1 MQLQKTLSKYPLAL
15 PHYRLIDTLHE
26 SENAVIFL
34 AEHADG
40 IQVAIKRFKFD
51 VSQLEDTLINT
62 FILEARALGVIAH
75 RGVVRLLDAGVDA
88 GALYLIMEYIPGETL
103 RRLLTLTPHIPLS
116 QALHWFEEITLALQH
131 IHSIGLLHQDLKTA
145 NILLR
150 PDKSLALLDFGLET
164 RLLIA
169 ASFIRDDEIY
179 CTPYYV
185 SPERILGDPP
195 DERADLYALGVI
207 LYELLVGHK
216 PYEANSLA
224 ELLKK
229 HSIAPIPQLPPKL
242 QAYQPLL
249 NGLLAKFPENRL
261 QSATEVVRLLHEI
274 QLQRA

>member
-1 MQLQKTLSKYPLAL
+1 MHLQQTLNAYPLTL
-15 PHYRLIDTLHE
+15 PDYRFIAVLHE
-26 SENAVIFL
+26 SENAFIFL
-34 AEHADG
+34 AEHTDG
-40 IQVAIKRFKFD
+40 IKVAIKRFKFD
-51 VSQLEDTLINT
+51 VSQLECALVDE
-62 FILEARALGVIAH
+62 FILEARALGLIAH
-75 RGVVRLLDAGVDA
+75 RGLVRLLDAGVDA
-88 GALYLIMEYIPGETL
+88 GALYLMMEYIPGETL
-103 RRLLTLTPHIPLS
+103 RRLLILTPHIPLS
-116 QALHWFEEITLALQH
+116 QALHWFEEITLALQQ

-164 RLLIA
+164 RLLLA
-169 ASFIRDDEIY
+169 AGFIREDEIY

-185 SPERILGDPP
+185 SPERILGDLP

-207 LYELLVGHK
+207 LYELLVGRK

-229 HSIAPIPQLPPKL
+229 HSIAPIPLLPSQL

-261 QSATEVVRLLHEI
+261 QSALEVVRLLHNI